1 MIIRDALVAVG
12 GAIVLVVAI
21 LGSLVF
27 LLEADF
33 SAFRT
38 QPTNVECSDP
48 TSELCRLR
56 NFFKAQSQ
64 EDAVRRDCVRSG
76 LPADCADL

>member
-1 MIIRDALVAVG
+1 MTIRDVFMAVG
-12 GAIVLVVAI
+12 GAVMLVAVI
-21 LGSLVF
+21 LGGFLF

-56 NFFKAQSQ
+56 NFFRAQSQ
-64 EDAVRRDCVRSG
+64 EDAVRRDCIRSG
-76 LPADCADL
+76 LPADCAD

>member
-1 MIIRDALVAVG
+1 MTIRDALAAVA

-38 QPTNVECSDP
+38 KRTNIECSDP

-56 NFFKAQSQ
+56 NFFKSQSQ
-64 EDAVRRDCVRSG
+64 EDAVRRDCIRSG